1 MARVQALA
9 EGALFPPLIPGH
21 THTGNNALSH
31 RYEEA
36 AIYLSIHKKRGDDV
50 ELLKKR
56 LLLLLLLFTR
66 AAVQTLLL
74 YSRKKCAI

>member
-36 AIYLSIHKKRGDDV
+36 AIYLSIHQKKGGWCRTL
-50 ELLKKR
+50 EEAI
-56 LLLLLLLFTR
+56 
-66 AAVQTLLL
+66 AAATF
-74 YSRKKCAI
+74 Y

>member
-36 AIYLSIHKKRGDDV
+36 AIYLSIHQKRGDDV

-56 LLLLLLLFTR
+56 LLLLLFTR